1 MSIFSLSLSLSL
13 SSVRFFEIS
22 YSCGFFSIIFL
33 PSLWKSARLR
43 CISMYNSAYWV
54 SSDFSLNFVFFL
66 LPLRVLSAFV
76 RFHRGL
82 RERIKFDGSLMEMTI
97 EPTRLRPLGGECRR
111 HSEPASS
118 VFNYGAMRSNRQRN
132 REKKRGNENRS
143 NSLHDG
149 AGRSAERSVGVP
161 WPPYFIFC
169 SNFLEIDSFFCRR
182 RRRCCC
188 CCC

>member
-118 VFNYGAMRSNRQRN
+118 VFNHGAMRSNRQRN
-132 REKKRGNENRS
+132 REKKEEETKIARIHFTTGPDDPQNGPWGSRG
-143 NSLHDG
+143 
-149 AGRSAERSVGVP
+149 
-161 WPPYFIFC
+161 PPILYFFRF
-169 SNFLEIDSFFCRR
+169 S
-182 RRRCCC
+182 
-188 CCC
+188 

>member
-132 REKKRGNENRS
+132 REKKKKRKRKSLEFTSRRGRT
-143 NSLHDG
+143 
-149 AGRSAERSVGVP
+149 
-161 WPPYFIFC
+161 I
-169 SNFLEIDSFFCRR
+169 RR
-182 RRRCCC
+182 TVRGGPVAPLFYILFRFS
-188 CCC
+188 